1 MDPARAS
8 LSRRP
13 FTGWCVRVCVSFAS
27 VSVCL
32 YLSAFLVLLTGCCCA
47 WSATFSVVQAA
58 AKRAPAGGREDEKN
72 VQHSRQEVS
81 VQGHAF
87 ACCRHT
93 SRHTRTHTH
102 THTYTYTHTY
112 IHTHTYKHMRTS
124 STFSSLMCLFK
135 GSGASKSA
143 HSHVV
148 ATGVNSSTLQSQSRQ
163 SVCYPHS
170 SLLGT
175 AHTATHTATHRHT
188 ETQTH
193 TDTQTHTH
201 AHTHTHTLSLSLSLA
216 VAVSGVAG
224 GCCRVCA
231 ICAGLHLHGAHGGC
245 HQVH

>member
-1 MDPARAS
+1 M
-8 LSRRP
+8 
-13 FTGWCVRVCVSFAS
+13 
-27 VSVCL
+27 
-32 YLSAFLVLLTGCCCA
+32 
-47 WSATFSVVQAA
+47 
-58 AKRAPAGGREDEKN
+58 
-72 VQHSRQEVS
+72 HSNI
-81 VQGHAF
+81 HKHK
-87 ACCRHT
+87 CHHT
-93 SRHTRTHTH
+93 NTT
-102 THTYTYTHTY
+102 TYTHTY

-201 AHTHTHTLSLSLSLA
+201 AHTHTHTHSLSLSGCRCLGRGRWLLQGMRHLCRPASPWSTWRMPSSTLTSCQRSVGALLLRVTTSSLLHEIQSFFALMSAEFSSLLA
-216 VAVSGVAG
+216 L
-224 GCCRVCA
+224 CF
-231 ICAGLHLHGAHGGC
+231 
-245 HQVH
+245 